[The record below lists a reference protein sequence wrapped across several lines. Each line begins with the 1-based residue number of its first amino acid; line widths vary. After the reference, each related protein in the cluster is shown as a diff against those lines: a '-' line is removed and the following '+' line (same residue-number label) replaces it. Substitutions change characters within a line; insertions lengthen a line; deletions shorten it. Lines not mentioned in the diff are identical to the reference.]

1 MSKSASAKVLTAAQI
16 LCAIVVLAIATP
28 VAQSVSEQDAQILA
42 ALHKRLNDY
51 VALHQKL
58 EKTLPVLSTEATAKD
73 IDTHQR
79 ALGALVQKARRS
91 ADRGDI
97 FGPAA
102 RALVRRTLARA
113 LSGPDG
119 AKLKASIMDD
129 NPGPL
134 KVEVNSRYPDSAP
147 RSSVP
152 PQLLKMLPQLP
163 EELEYRFIGDR
174 LIIVDLHA
182 HIVVDFI
189 HDAIR
194 D

>member
-1 MSKSASAKVLTAAQI
+1 MMNATRTLTICVA
-16 LCAIVVLAIATP
+16 LALAVATP
-28 VAQSVSEQDAQILA
+28 GAQSRAEEDAQVLA
-42 ALHKRLNDY
+42 ALDKRLKDY

-58 EKTLPVLSTEATAKD
+58 EKTLPALSKEATPKE

-79 ALGALVQKARRS
+79 ALGALVQNARRN

-97 FGPAA
+97 FGPTA
-102 RALVRRTLARA
+102 RALVRRILARA
-113 LSGPDG
+113 FSGPDG
-119 AKLKASIMDD
+119 AKMKASIMDD

-134 KVEVNSRYPDSAP
+134 KVQVNSRYPDSAP

-152 PQLLKMLPQLP
+152 PQLLKMLPHLP
-163 EELEYRFIGDR
+163 EELEYRFISDR
-174 LIIVDLHA
+174 LILVDLHA